1 METFYIVVL
10 TVAIGLL
17 ILILTYIGV
26 YVLGKPNDKPY
37 PPVKNQCPDYW
48 EIDESTQKCKVPDD
62 SHKNAG
68 NIYDSSNSN
77 NIQLLLTVDNTPG
90 ITSDGAIDFEASDWN
105 TDSSTARC
113 YQKKWA
119 NSYNIIWDTVSNY
132 NSC

>member
-48 EIDESTQKCKVPDD
+48 EIDESTQKCKVPDG

-68 NIYDSSNSN
+68 NIYDSSGNS
-77 NIQLLLTVDNTPG
+77 LLLTDTNTPG
-90 ITSDGAIDFEASDWN
+90 ITSDRKAIDFEVSGWN

-119 NSYNIIWDTVSNY
+119 NNYNIIWDTVSNY